1 MPVRQATK
9 EETEAFWGGTSIIFQ
24 SSKLKKGN
32 DNIKKSQE
40 GNAVRSQIEREAML
54 NSLKASLAKMD
65 KP

>member
-9 EETEAFWGGTSIIFQ
+9 EETETFWGGSSIIFQ
-24 SSKLKKGN
+24 SSKLKKVN
-32 DNIKKSQE
+32 DIIKKPHE
-40 GNAVRSQIEREAML
+40 GKVAISQIERQAML

>member
-9 EETEAFWGGTSIIFQ
+9 KETEAFWGGSSIIFQ
-24 SSKLKKGN
+24 SSKVKKGN
-32 DNIKKSQE
+32 DNIKKPQE
-40 GNAVRSQIEREAML
+40 GKAAVNQIERQSML

>member
-9 EETEAFWGGTSIIFQ
+9 EETEAFWGGSSIIFR
-24 SSKLKKGN
+24 SSKVKKSN

-40 GNAVRSQIEREAML
+40 GKAAISQIERQSML
-54 NSLKASLAKMD
+54 NLLKVSLAKMD

>member
-9 EETEAFWGGTSIIFQ
+9 EETEAFWGGSSIIFR
-24 SSKLKKGN
+24 SSKAKKIN
-32 DNIKKSQE
+32 DIIKKPQE
-40 GNAVRSQIEREAML
+40 GRAAISQIERQAML